1 MNGKI
6 SDNAPQ
12 ESSEV
17 KLAILLCTCN
27 GARYLEEQLESIF
40 SQTHMNFE
48 IHAADDC
55 SQDDTIKILNR
66 SKEKDRRLS
75 TVYKNNKQKGFVRN
89 FLSLVC
95 DPHIQAD
102 YYAFSDQDDIWA
114 PRKLEHA
121 TNWLADIPAEVPAL
135 YCSRT
140 QLVDQSN
147 KEIGFSP
154 LFKKAPGFANAL
166 VQNIAGGNT
175 MVFNDAARKI
185 LLSAGE
191 TVEVAAHDWW
201 TYLAVSGCG
210 GRVFYDP
217 HPSIRYRQHSKNLI
231 GMNVGIKN
239 RFIRIRLLLQGQLRS
254 WVDMNINA
262 LLGIR
267 HQLAREN
274 LLALNVFLTG
284 RDSWGLLRLLR
295 VRRSGIYRQTLGGN
309 LGLVLAAALKKL

>member
-1 MNGKI
+1 M
-6 SDNAPQ
+6 
-12 ESSEV
+12 
-17 KLAILLCTCN
+17 
-27 GARYLEEQLESIF
+27 
-40 SQTHMNFE
+40 
-48 IHAADDC
+48 
-55 SQDDTIKILNR
+55 
-66 SKEKDRRLS
+66 
-75 TVYKNNKQKGFVRN
+75 
-89 FLSLVC
+89 
-95 DPHIQAD
+95 
-102 YYAFSDQDDIWA
+102 
-114 PRKLEHA
+114 
-121 TNWLADIPAEVPAL
+121 ADIPAEVPAL

-185 LLSAGE
+185 LMSAGE

-254 WVDMNINA
+254 WVGMNIKA

-267 HQLAREN
+267 HQLTQEN

-309 LGLVLAAALKKL
+309 LGLFFAAALKKL